1 MSMEDIR
8 RMSLGRSTQPPVN
21 NTPKEIIVTDE
32 GIAKKTPDEYVD
44 VLKEIEIKVPNPSES
59 MSSILSVYLG
69 NKIDYTAVKEKC
81 QFDIMDTRSVD
92 VSVIIPVFGRENF
105 TETLI
110 DNLKSAMEFYP
121 EKKYS
126 ITFVEHSTNGS
137 HRDLCRNS
145 VNYIWI
151 KRDNNEFFNKCLSMN
166 VGAIFSNEAKYYL
179 FHDLDLLVKKEFFR
193 DLFKNL
199 KRAKS
204 GSALQTFGGRRVV
217 AMSGGITTKILE
229 KKINIKDVTAGS
241 DGAEYCPPGAPGGSI
256 FVSKKGFF
264 EVGGFDAE
272 LFHSY
277 SPEDAFFY
285 EKLSHTIGIDGCND
299 PLIDSFHMDHPRTNG
314 KDNPDIWGQ
323 KANYEKFKNL
333 PDREKTNFIQFISY
347 NFIKNTN

>member
-1 MSMEDIR
+1 MEDIR
-8 RMSLGRSTQPPVN
+8 RMSLVKNANPPVEN
-21 NTPKEIIVTDE
+21 KPNDIIITSE

-44 VLKEIEIKVPNPSES
+44 ILKESEIKIPNSSES
-59 MSSILSVYLG
+59 LSSILSVYLS
-69 NKIDYTAVKEKC
+69 NKIDYNLVREKC
-81 QFDIMDTRSVD
+81 EFDVMDTRSVD
-92 VSVIIPVFGRENF
+92 VSVIVPVFGRENF

-110 DNLKSAMEFYP
+110 KNLKSAMEFYP

-126 ITFVEHSTNGS
+126 ITFIEHSSSGS
-137 HRDLCRNS
+137 HRELCRNS

-151 KRDNNEFFNKCLSMN
+151 KRNNREYFNKCLSMN
-166 VGAIFSNEAKYYL
+166 IGAIFSNEAKYYL

-217 AMSGGITTKILE
+217 AMNNNMTSKILE
-229 KKINIKDVTAGS
+229 KTLDIKDVITGS
-241 DGAEYCPPGAPGGSI
+241 DGANYCPPGAPGGSI
-256 FVSKKGFF
+256 FVSKKGFL

-272 LFHSY
+272 IFHSY

-299 PLIDSFHMDHPRTNG
+299 PLIDSYHMEHPRTNG
-314 KDNPDIWGQ
+314 KDNPDIWEQ
-323 KANYEKFKNL
+323 RNNYERFKNL
-333 PDREKTNFIQFISY
+333 PDKEKTNFIQFISY
-347 NFIKNTN
+347 NFIKNIS